1 MSDRL
6 AITTPL
12 VKGRTYWIAVPPE
25 GKPIVGTVSA
35 DLVIANMQLPFFP
48 LELDAQTHLGGVKV
62 LSDGMTAG
70 SVAQALR
77 DWFGVTDVAIA
88 DAGALSDLLGLVV
101 TGIATNV
108 QLYQLRDEVLAL
120 GGKTIGWTAKIVEWL
135 PWIIAGTAALGL
147 AVVLVMEVRS

>member
-6 AITTPL
+6 AINTPL
-12 VKGRTYWIAVPPE
+12 EKGRTYWIAVPPD
-25 GKPIVGTVSA
+25 GKPIMGTVSD
-35 DLVIANMQLPFFP
+35 DLITSNMQLPFFP
-48 LELDAQTHLGGVKV
+48 LGLDAQTHLGGVKV
-62 LSDGMTAG
+62 LSDGMTVG
-70 SVAQALR
+70 SVAQALCE
-77 DWFGVTDVAIA
+77 WWGVSDVVIA

-108 QLYQLRDEVLAL
+108 QLYQLRDEVLEL
-120 GGKTIGWTAKIVEWL
+120 GGKTIGWTATIVEWL